1 MLGSSTVVAFVG
13 VADLGRAR
21 GFYGE
26 TLGLALR
33 DESPYAL
40 VGEGAGTMLRIT
52 AVAHPVAAPYTVV
65 GWLVADIGSTVD
77 ALVARGVRF
86 SRYPGIA
93 QDNRG
98 VWTAPGGDKVAWF
111 ADPDGNILS
120 LTELVTSG

>member
-52 AVAHPVAAPYTVV
+52 AVAHPAAAPYTVV
-65 GWLVADIGSTVD
+65 GWLVPDIGSTVD

-86 SRYPGIA
+86 SRYRDRPG
-93 QDNRG
+93 Q
-98 VWTAPGGDKVAWF
+98 PGRV
-111 ADPDGNILS
+111 DG
-120 LTELVTSG
+120 TRRRQGRVVRRP

>member
-21 GFYGE
+21 GFYEE

-52 AVAHPVAAPYTVV
+52 AVAHPAAAPYTVV
-65 GWLVADIGSTVD
+65 GWLVRRHRFDGRRARRARSALLPLPRDRPGQPGRVD
-77 ALVARGVRF
+77 GTRRRQGRVVR
-86 SRYPGIA
+86 RP
-93 QDNRG
+93 
-98 VWTAPGGDKVAWF
+98 
-111 ADPDGNILS
+111 
-120 LTELVTSG
+120 

>member
-40 VGEGAGTMLRIT
+40 VA
-52 AVAHPVAAPYTVV
+52 
-65 GWLVADIGSTVD
+65 
-77 ALVARGVRF
+77 
-86 SRYPGIA
+86 
-93 QDNRG
+93 
-98 VWTAPGGDKVAWF
+98 
-111 ADPDGNILS
+111 
-120 LTELVTSG
+120 